1 MGRLGEPDEVLW
13 SRCAGD
19 DPEALGQLFDRYAD
33 AVFRYCL
40 SRTGSWQDA
49 EDLVSV
55 TFLEAWG
62 KRRNLVLERDSLLPW
77 LLGVA
82 TNTMRNRSRSRRRYD
97 QFLAK
102 LPHSPVE
109 PDHSTATA
117 ERLDAEQQVREL
129 LAAATSLTDGER
141 DALWLCAVHG
151 CSYQEAAE
159 ALKVRVGTIKSRVN
173 RAKSKLQAAAPTAL
187 GRQSLE
193 NHEESR
199 QS

>member
-1 MGRLGEPDEVLW
+1 MERLGETDEVLW
-13 SRCAGD
+13 SRCAND

-82 TNTMRNRSRSRRRYD
+82 TNAMRNRSRSRRRYH

-117 ERLDAEQQVREL
+117 ERLDAEEQVREL
-129 LAAATSLTDGER
+129 LAAATSLTGGR
-141 DALWLCAVHG
+141 TGRAV
-151 CSYQEAAE
+151 A
-159 ALKVRVGTIKSRVN
+159 VRGSRLLLPGGGRSPAGTYRNHQVPGQPREEQAPSRRPH
-173 RAKSKLQAAAPTAL
+173 RAGASGAGDP
-187 GRQSLE
+187 
-193 NHEESR
+193 
-199 QS
+199 